1 MDNNLLLDNLDSIS
15 NINVYSR
22 KNREYEKILGNYTL
36 KSFIKSIKN
45 PIKIKKKNFLD
56 EMAIKYPYDE
66 DPSFK
71 ISQSLNKKIVRSKEL
86 FNNIINDYIETDN
99 NKNDSKNPIRAYQF
113 RKPIKIDL
121 TPNPCTYNPK
131 YDCIFKRIPV
141 VTIYKTP
148 KKIDD
153 NNNNTNN
160 FSIKRKIKLKKI
172 TNDKKHNII
181 LYRNNKEKKKLDS
194 LQSFN
199 KKFISFTKNNDYL
212 KEEIND
218 NNQKEKIIS
227 FRNKDSI
234 IKNNNEKSNNNNSN
248 NNNIN
253 NNFFNLIHKNRI
265 PYNNNINNFNK
276 RKRKHNSVYKNILKT
291 CVLNKF
297 NDEKNYTEK
306 KNVIDFNKM
315 LSRNYDIILNTSSL
329 KNPSFYYYKPNFEY
343 ITQSLKGFNFGEK
356 PKKTNSEKKKFLL
369 KKMWCSYG
377 DLSKDYYL
385 VNNSKLNNNKDK

>member
-45 PIKIKKKNFLD
+45 PIKIKRRNFLD
-56 EMAIKYPYDE
+56 EMAEKYPYDE

-86 FNNIINDYIETDN
+86 FNNIINDYIQTDN
-99 NKNDSKNPIRAYQF
+99 NNNSKNPIKAYHF

-218 NNQKEKIIS
+218 NNQKEKIIT
-227 FRNKDSI
+227 FKNKDSI
-234 IKNNNEKSNNNNSN
+234 IKNNNEKSNNYNLNNNNSN

-253 NNFFNLIHKNRI
+253 NNFFNLTHKNRT

-291 CVLNKF
+291 CALNKSH
-297 NDEKNYTEK
+297 DEKKYTEK
-306 KNVIDFNKM
+306 KM
-315 LSRNYDIILNTSSL
+315 
-329 KNPSFYYYKPNFEY
+329 
-343 ITQSLKGFNFGEK
+343 
-356 PKKTNSEKKKFLL
+356 
-369 KKMWCSYG
+369 
-377 DLSKDYYL
+377 
-385 VNNSKLNNNKDK
+385 

>member
-45 PIKIKKKNFLD
+45 PIKIKRRNFLD
-56 EMAIKYPYDE
+56 EMAEKYPYDE

-86 FNNIINDYIETDN
+86 FNNIINDYIQTDN
-99 NKNDSKNPIRAYQF
+99 NNNSKNPIKAYHF

-153 NNNNTNN
+153 NNNNTHN

-172 TNDKKHNII
+172 TDDKKHNII
-181 LYRNNKEKKKLDS
+181 LYRNNKENKKLDS

-218 NNQKEKIIS
+218 NNQKIKIIS

-234 IKNNNEKSNNNNSN
+234 IKNNNEKNNNNNSN

-253 NNFFNLIHKNRI
+253 NNFFNLTHKNRT

-291 CVLNKF
+291 CALNKSH
-297 NDEKNYTEK
+297 DEKKYTEK
-306 KNVIDFNKM
+306 KM
-315 LSRNYDIILNTSSL
+315 
-329 KNPSFYYYKPNFEY
+329 
-343 ITQSLKGFNFGEK
+343 
-356 PKKTNSEKKKFLL
+356 
-369 KKMWCSYG
+369 
-377 DLSKDYYL
+377 
-385 VNNSKLNNNKDK
+385 

>member
-45 PIKIKKKNFLD
+45 PIKIKRRNFLD
-56 EMAIKYPYDE
+56 EMAEKYPYDE

-153 NNNNTNN
+153 NNNTNN

-218 NNQKEKIIS
+218 NNQKEKIIT
-227 FRNKDSI
+227 FKNKDSI

-291 CVLNKF
+291 CALNKSH
-297 NDEKNYTEK
+297 DEKKYTEK
-306 KNVIDFNKM
+306 KM
-315 LSRNYDIILNTSSL
+315 
-329 KNPSFYYYKPNFEY
+329 
-343 ITQSLKGFNFGEK
+343 
-356 PKKTNSEKKKFLL
+356 
-369 KKMWCSYG
+369 
-377 DLSKDYYL
+377 
-385 VNNSKLNNNKDK
+385 

>member
-45 PIKIKKKNFLD
+45 PIKIKRRNFLD
-56 EMAIKYPYDE
+56 EMAEKYPYDE

-86 FNNIINDYIETDN
+86 FNNIINDYIQTDN
-99 NKNDSKNPIRAYQF
+99 NNNSKNPIKAYHF

-172 TNDKKHNII
+172 TDDKKHNII
-181 LYRNNKEKKKLDS
+181 LYRNNKENKKLDS

-234 IKNNNEKSNNNNSN
+234 IKNNNEKSNNNNSNN